1 MFVMFI
7 SIRTMF
13 IRMVI
18 LMDIY
23 GATSCLV
30 FQYFGIAFVG
40 CFAVVVGWL
49 VVCWGLKLLC

>member
-49 VVCWGLKLLC
+49 VVCWD